1 MIKIWVYRNF
11 RLSMRKVARET
22 IISERTVRRIAK
34 NKLELIPYKIQKAQ
48 LLTEKTKKVRL
59 AGCKLL
65 LQWHACPDIPF
76 SDEKI
81 FTIKIVHNH
90 QNYRIWTTESPLSDG
105 LITHF
110 QHPQSVMV

>member
-1 MIKIWVYRNF
+1 MQTAP
-11 RLSMRKVARET
+11 SVARM
-22 IISERTVRRIAK
+22 S
-34 NKLELIPYKIQKAQ
+34 
-48 LLTEKTKKVRL
+48 
-59 AGCKLL
+59 G
-65 LQWHACPDIPF
+65 HSF